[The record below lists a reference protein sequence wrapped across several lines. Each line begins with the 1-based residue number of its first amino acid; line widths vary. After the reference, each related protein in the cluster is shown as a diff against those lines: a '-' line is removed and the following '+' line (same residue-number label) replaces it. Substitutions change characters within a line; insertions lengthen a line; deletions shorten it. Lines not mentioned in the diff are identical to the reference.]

1 MSCTKARLRRLLNTI
16 MKTLLANSSWSTKI
30 TGNANCSMHDLI
42 LLYEYIIYLPHLF
55 LISCF
60 MQYRVFSCRDAYD
73 CTPDP
78 AMEGLAI
85 RLYEI
90 TIEGSDAAGNVGRD
104 QCRVIIISSNMT
116 IQDADAIV
124 PKSSVR
130 FPVATTTD
138 MGIMLETKTNIILR
152 YVYDV
157 GQEIIKQSGT
167 NKARERD
174 LMVAG
179 EARDPTM
186 LNENTMNNSNYDP
199 RKMAEVEIWKFVA
212 AVAVGICVGM
222 VVGAK
227 L

>member
-1 MSCTKARLRRLLNTI
+1 MA
-16 MKTLLANSSWSTKI
+16 
-30 TGNANCSMHDLI
+30 G
-42 LLYEYIIYLPHLF
+42 F
-55 LISCF
+55 
-60 MQYRVFSCRDAYD
+60 
-73 CTPDP
+73 
-78 AMEGLAI
+78 AI

-90 TIEGSDAAGNVGRD
+90 TIEGSDAAGNVGSD
-104 QCRVIIISSNMT
+104 QCRVIIIPSNMT

-124 PKSSVR
+124 QKSIVR

-138 MGIMLETKTNIILR
+138 MGIMLETNTNILLR
-152 YVYDV
+152 YMYDSSQALLSMIDTV
-157 GQEIIKQSGT
+157 GQEIVNKIDATHSIT

-174 LMVAG
+174 LMLAG

-186 LNENTMNNSNYDP
+186 LNENTVNNSNYDP

-212 AVAVGICVGM
+212 AVAVGICVGICVGV

>member
-1 MSCTKARLRRLLNTI
+1 
-16 MKTLLANSSWSTKI
+16 
-30 TGNANCSMHDLI
+30 
-42 LLYEYIIYLPHLF
+42 
-55 LISCF
+55 

-104 QCRVIIISSNMT
+104 QCRVIIIPSNMT

-124 PKSSVR
+124 QKSSVR

-138 MGIMLETKTNIILR
+138 MGIMLETNTNIILR

-157 GQEIIKQSGT
+157 GQALT
-167 NKARERD
+167 NKIDATHSTTNRARKRD
-174 LMVAG
+174 LIVAG
-179 EARDPTM
+179 EERDITI
-186 LNENTMNNSNYDP
+186 LNENTPTNSNI
-199 RKMAEVEIWKFVA
+199 KQSVKIKVVELIVA
-212 AVAVGICVGM
+212 AVGCVG
-222 VVGAK
+222 VGFVAGVGTVFLFK
-227 L
+227 NLPK